1 MADRANANHFPLVTP
16 EVEKPAKKKAEA
28 TEAPA
33 SEDN

>member
-16 EVEKPAKKKAEA
+16 EKSTKKKAEA